1 MVDQAS
7 TGASSAALSGITV
20 LELTNGLAG
29 GYCGR
34 LLAML
39 GAQVVKVESHHRPDV
54 ARTAGPFRGDVP
66 DPERSGLH
74 RFLHAQK
81 RSVALHVGDERGLAL
96 LGRLAERADV
106 VLDDGAL
113 GAPPTVADRYRSLL
127 ARNERLIVNAFS
139 PFGLEGPKAGWV
151 STELVDLAAG
161 GWLQCAS
168 PGLPP
173 LMPGTPCAHHA
184 AGTFGAVGVL
194 LALRARRLT
203 GRGQLVE
210 TRMNEALLS
219 MLTCP
224 TTLYAM
230 TGVDGYRAGD
240 GYPYAIYRCADGHL
254 GVSIL
259 TQAHYTGLC
268 DLMGRPELKDDP
280 VLGDGTQRAT
290 PAVAAQ
296 LHGLITEWIADQPAQ
311 ATFERGQAMR
321 VPVAIVPSPTEVLAS
336 AQYAARGFWIDVED
350 PALGPLRLPGLPFR
364 SARGLFA
371 PFAPAPAFDA
381 DAGAVLASIGMS
393 ADERATLAA
402 DGVLA

>member
-1 MVDQAS
+1 VLEQTS
-7 TGASSAALSGITV
+7 TDASSAALADITV
-20 LELTNGLAG
+20 LELTNGVAG

-39 GAQVVKVESHHRPDV
+39 GAHVVKVESRHRPDV
-54 ARTAGPFRGDVP
+54 ARTAGPFPGDVP
-66 DPERSGLH
+66 DFERSGLH

-81 RSVALHVGDERGLAL
+81 RSLALHVGDERGFAL
-96 LGRLAERADV
+96 LARLADRADV

-113 GAPPTVADRYRSLL
+113 GAPPAASDRYRALL

-139 PFGLEGPKAGWV
+139 PFGLEGPKAGRV

-210 TRMNEALLS
+210 TRTNEALLS

-230 TGVDGYRAGD
+230 TGIDGYRAGD
-240 GYPYAIYRCADGHL
+240 GYPFAIYRCADGHL

-280 VLGDGTQRAT
+280 VLSDGVQRAT

-296 LHGLITEWIADQPAQ
+296 LHGMIATWIADQPAQ
-311 ATFERGQAMR
+311 ATFERGQSMR

-336 AQYAARGFWIDVED
+336 AQYASRGFWVDVDD
-350 PALGPLRLPGLPFR
+350 PQLGALRLPGLPFR

-371 PFAPAPAFDA
+371 RFAPAPAFDA
-381 DAGAVLASIGMS
+381 DGGEVLASVGLA
-393 ADERATLAA
+393 ADDRATLAG